1 MQLTNL
7 GPLLEKSDLSTFG
20 RGASVYMPTSR
31 RPVYFR
37 SLSACEHVHRPQA
50 SLLSGSKHPRTWSPA
65 WSAHVHARRPVYFQ
79 ARSTRVHW
87 PFFTFVYM
95 PTGRLLV
102 YFRACPCTCRSLNT
116 GVHALQPQACLTSCL
131 TGGPAA
137 KRLVIDIHTIPIPH
151 KCIIDIHTIPVSQ
164 NCIT

>member
-37 SLSACEHVHRPQA
+37 SLSACVHVHRPHA
-50 SLLSGSKHPRTWSPA
+50 SLLWALNTR
-65 WSAHVHARRPVYFQ
+65 VHDHRREVPMYMPWYTCHVYFQ

-87 PFFTFVYM
+87 PFFTIVYM

-116 GVHALQPQACLTSCL
+116 GVHALQPQGCLTSFV
-131 TGGPAA
+131 
-137 KRLVIDIHTIPIPH
+137 KRACTCP
-151 KCIIDIHTIPVSQ
+151 PVTHCFHSSRDYVSSNHDQ
-164 NCIT
+164 L

>member
-65 WSAHVHARRPVYFQ
+65 RSAHVHARRPVYFQ

-87 PFFTFVYM
+87 PFFYFRVHAHRPLAGLLSGVPVYMPVAKHRCTCPPAAGLSNFVRETHVYM
-95 PTGRLLV
+95 PTGNPLFSFFSWL
-102 YFRACPCTCRSLNT
+102 
-116 GVHALQPQACLTSCL
+116 
-131 TGGPAA
+131 
-137 KRLVIDIHTIPIPH
+137 
-151 KCIIDIHTIPVSQ
+151 CIITSWPVVDHE
-164 NCIT
+164 T

>member
-37 SLSACEHVHRPQA
+37 SLSACVHVHRPHA

-65 WSAHVHARRPVYFQ
+65 RSAHVHAMVHLPCLLSGAKHPCTLAVFYF
-79 ARSTRVHW
+79 RVHAHR
-87 PFFTFVYM
+87 PLAGLLSGVPVYM
-95 PTGRLLV
+95 PVAKHR
-102 YFRACPCTCRSLNT
+102 CTCPPAGLSNFVREARMYMTT
-116 GVHALQPQACLTSCL
+116 GNPLFSFFSWL
-131 TGGPAA
+131 
-137 KRLVIDIHTIPIPH
+137 
-151 KCIIDIHTIPVSQ
+151 CIIKSWPVVDHE
-164 NCIT
+164 T